1 MCIVFSFSQ
10 LLSLHLG
17 IRDGRG
23 SPKFLYDV
31 VPPLLITINGGQV
44 LINSTK
50 HLAQRLSGFWH
61 ETAAGPNRFGLFLD
75 TSWLGVAGS
84 RRARLSTGRQQFDL
98 TSGSVLLQKSP
109 DNNRM

>member
-1 MCIVFSFSQ
+1 VLLDTSDQMCIVFSFSQ

-44 LINSTK
+44 LVNSTK
-50 HLAQRLSGFWH
+50 HLAQRLSGF
-61 ETAAGPNRFGLFLD
+61 
-75 TSWLGVAGS
+75 
-84 RRARLSTGRQQFDL
+84 
-98 TSGSVLLQKSP
+98 
-109 DNNRM
+109 